1 MVAVAAI
8 EHAGQQEAAAKA
20 YAALLRRWPD
30 DLVAESGLANRE
42 HAAGRVHSPESRLCE
57 AVRRYPDSVVVLNNL
72 AQILSDEGRHE
83 EALSLIDRA
92 SALGG
97 RFSTTVAQTRDLI
110 VERMK
115 ANTHTS
121 ASSNAVSH

>member
-42 HAAGRVHSPESRLCE
+42 HAAGRVHSAESRLCE